1 MERKEMMKLTKV
13 AKEWEFTCSFCFKK
27 FPSAQA
33 MGGHQNAHRSQRLEE
48 KRLFVRDPIGY
59 RKRAFL
65 RATAKADQPSAA
77 VQGGGGGG
85 GDSGELNGVRNYF
98 LQQQHYSRCEDS
110 SLVNNVSGEINPNII
125 PKERSLAESVGDDAR
140 GKACIE
146 FNIAGYG
153 INLDDQKLDLTLK
166 L

>member
-33 MGGHQNAHRSQRLEE
+33 MGGHQNAHRSERLEE

-65 RATAKADQPSAA
+65 RATVKADQPSAA
-77 VQGGGGGG
+77 VQGGGG
-85 GDSGELNGVRNYF
+85 DSVNNYS
-98 LQQQHYSRCEDS
+98 LQQQHYSRREDS
-110 SLVNNVSGEINPNII
+110 NSLLNNVNGEINPNI
-125 PKERSLAESVGDDAR
+125 KLSLAERAG

-146 FNIAGYG
+146 FISGYG
-153 INLDDQKLDLTLK
+153 INLDQKLDLTLK